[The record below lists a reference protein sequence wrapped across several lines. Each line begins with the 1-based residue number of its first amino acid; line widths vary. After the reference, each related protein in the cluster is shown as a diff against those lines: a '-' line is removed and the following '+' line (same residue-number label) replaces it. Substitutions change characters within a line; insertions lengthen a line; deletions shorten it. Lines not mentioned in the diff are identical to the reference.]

1 MLVTSLMFPT
11 KHETKQLKEEED
23 FVGLQSP
30 WGTRESIIGRNRRR
44 VKSHF
49 IHTQEAERKQEVD
62 LGNKTSGPAHREL
75 FPWVRFHLLRFH
87 NLPR

>member
-1 MLVTSLMFPT
+1 MFPT

-44 VKSHF
+44 VSHISF
-49 IHTQEAERKQEVD
+49 TLRKQR
-62 LGNKTSGPAHREL
+62 GNRK
-75 FPWVRFHLLRFH
+75 WI
-87 NLPR
+87 